1 MIVQDEV
8 SFVKVKNGS
17 DGSAGSNGKDG
28 ANGKDSNM
36 HTAYSW
42 SADGTDRFTP
52 TYPNENLLVKKNTD
66 DKKYLREDGVEVVEM
81 SWSITDYILVD
92 KDDVLIV
99 FGYSNLGF
107 NPSACFYDSNKKF
120 LSGIKANG
128 NSATAN
134 LKVPQNA
141 KFVRYSILSSDLQNK
156 VKIEKSLEPTIYTPS
171 PQDDFNNAWPTYSG
185 TYSSHDKV
193 QSQNPKDYT
202 WARIRGADG
211 LDGKDGQTPKDVISG
226 YLSNE
231 AIIVPATP
239 TGAVTDYSKAF
250 GDFFVFEGQDK
261 KNSGVT
267 YSKISEVNMTSTIN
281 SAGRYVVTALSA
293 DTGTATYR
301 ATYAGVTVD
310 KILIVVKNKQGPSGA
325 KGDSGKDGIAG
336 KDGIGLK
343 STVITYGISDSEST
357 QPATW
362 TSSVPSLVKGKYLWT
377 KTVWEYT
384 DNTNETGYTKTYIA
398 KDGNNG
404 TDGIA
409 GKDGVG
415 IKNTTFKYGISISG
429 TTKPSNWSTTI
440 PVVPEGQFLWTET
453 TWTYTDNTSEK
464 GYSVAKQ
471 GAKGPQ
477 GDKGATGKDGI
488 AGKDGVGL
496 KETIIRYAS
505 STSGGVAPTN
515 GWQSTVPT
523 VAPGDFL
530 WTRTTW
536 AYTDN
541 TSEDGYSVSRIGE
554 DGNTGKDGI
563 AGKDGVGIEDTTITY
578 VGSTNGTTPPSTG
591 WTSTIPTVVDGSY
604 LWTKTVWLY
613 TDKTS
618 ETGYS
623 VAKMGVQGEKGD
635 KGAKGEKGPQGD
647 PTGITVSPTAPTNPY
662 INMLWQNTGSSN
674 GYLTGT
680 VYQWNGVKWNTF
692 IFSAENI
699 VANTLSAISAN
710 LGNITAGNIKGA
722 TIEGTNI
729 IGSTVET
736 RASKVF
742 PDLGA
747 ILYWSKLTDALRISG
762 SAGQNRPTY
771 ETTYQLDGMS
781 GFGSG
786 PTGAGKDSE
795 WDFGLNGLSYKS
807 GGVTGIGKAS
817 YDFTSRGFN
826 IDVGNFTVNDKE
838 LSTNGATQLSP
849 ASGFSVYSTYDEN
862 LPRAR
867 RFGKTVTLSGAF
879 TNNNNIEKGWRGVI
893 GYLPRWATPSVM
905 HRVICQ
911 GSGSNTFYLQV
922 KPNGELF
929 LERYGTTDTVAFNSG
944 AWLTINTTYLV

>member
-42 SADGTDRFTP
+42 SADGTDRFTDK
-52 TYPNENLLVKKNTD
+52 YPNENLWVITDAISGYVDSNSGNIMSSQASCHKSINTLVNVSNSEA
-66 DKKYLREDGVEVVEM
+66 KYLIMQRWNPNKIVNTTNSNRIVF
-81 SWSITDYILVD
+81 LD
-92 KDDVLIV
+92 KDNKVLRV
-99 FGYSNLGF
+99 DNLPYLTTDGTYIYREYKI
-107 NPSACFYDSNKKF
+107 PDSTVNIR
-120 LSGIKANG
+120 LGAILGPTQGSLD
-128 NSATAN
+128 T
-134 LKVPQNA
+134 
-141 KFVRYSILSSDLQNK
+141 SILIKFELSS
-156 VKIEKSLEPTIYTPS
+156 EPTIYTPS

-250 GDFFVFEGQDK
+250 GDFTVFEGQDK

-310 KILIVVKNKQGPSGA
+310 KVLIVVKNKQGPSGA
-325 KGDSGKDGIAG
+325 KGDR
-336 KDGIGLK
+336 
-343 STVITYGISDSEST
+343 
-357 QPATW
+357 
-362 TSSVPSLVKGKYLWT
+362 
-377 KTVWEYT
+377 
-384 DNTNETGYTKTYIA
+384 
-398 KDGNNG
+398 
-404 TDGIA
+404 
-409 GKDGVG
+409 
-415 IKNTTFKYGISISG
+415 
-429 TTKPSNWSTTI
+429 
-440 PVVPEGQFLWTET
+440 
-453 TWTYTDNTSEK
+453 
-464 GYSVAKQ
+464 
-471 GAKGPQ
+471 
-477 GDKGATGKDGI
+477 GKDGI

-662 INMLWQNTGSSN
+662 INMLWQNTGSNN

-699 VANTLSAISAN
+699 VANSLSALSAYLGDVKGGSITGSKIKTDEKIVENYGDGEDMLVHHEISDFFYSVGKSATGKTYSEN
-710 LGNITAGNIKGA
+710 VVDIKGISGNVDA
-722 TIEGTNI
+722 PGGYKTWM
-729 IGSTVET
+729 
-736 RASKVF
+736 
-742 PDLGA
+742 LGA
-747 ILYWSKLTDALRISG
+747 
-762 SAGQNRPTY
+762 Q
-771 ETTYQLDGMS
+771 
-781 GFGSG
+781 GFGV
-786 PTGAGKDSE
+786 TQGKYFLN
-795 WDFGLNGLSYKS
+795 FG
-807 GGVTGIGKAS
+807 GGGFRMTLDNFEVSHDDLKS
-817 YDFTSRGFN
+817 YDS
-826 IDVGNFTVNDKE
+826 
-838 LSTNGATQLSP
+838 TQLSP
-849 ASGFSVYSTYDEN
+849 ASGFSVYSTNDEN